1 MAAHTLAPH
10 HGGVAV
16 GEHHR
21 ARGRVFARRR
31 AADLSRGRAGRLHLD
46 RRAHPQRENP
56 DLAAVPPCARS
67 VRLGAAGGPRR
78 SRRRPGRR
86 LPARTHGRDRVHR
99 ARRSRAWRELRLHRP
114 AQQPHPQFLRRGR
127 RARGRVRARA
137 GHQRETGVA
146 RRDRA
151 LDQARRLPLPAPHRR
166 AAARGAAW
174 LSGAAAQPAAPG
186 APPPPRTQI
195 DPPRMSDLF
204 LGIADPE
211 FWRNCGYALLAIGL
225 IGAVAV
231 ILLLDRKRRLQ
242 KGLALLFIEV
252 ELAKLKT
259 PRTLTPEGR
268 RRVAAMLQKFAGQ
281 EFEGQV
287 APGSEDARPLWE
299 ELDKAL
305 RAANWVRVAPS
316 GLAVGDPP
324 AGIPLSP
331 NSGVT
336 VFVTASRANELA
348 PTAHALAAA
357 LMSEG
362 LIAGVT
368 ASAGPR
374 MEQRPNVIVIEIGR
388 KPS

>member
-1 MAAHTLAPH
+1 
-10 HGGVAV
+10 
-16 GEHHR
+16 
-21 ARGRVFARRR
+21 
-31 AADLSRGRAGRLHLD
+31 
-46 RRAHPQRENP
+46 
-56 DLAAVPPCARS
+56 
-67 VRLGAAGGPRR
+67 
-78 SRRRPGRR
+78 
-86 LPARTHGRDRVHR
+86 
-99 ARRSRAWRELRLHRP
+99 
-114 AQQPHPQFLRRGR
+114 
-127 RARGRVRARA
+127 
-137 GHQRETGVA
+137 
-146 RRDRA
+146 
-151 LDQARRLPLPAPHRR
+151 
-166 AAARGAAW
+166 
-174 LSGAAAQPAAPG
+174 
-186 APPPPRTQI
+186 
-195 DPPRMSDLF
+195 MSDLF

-231 ILLLDRKRRLQ
+231 ILLLDRKPRLQ
-242 KGLALLFIEV
+242 KGLALLFIAV
-252 ELAKLKT
+252 VLAGL
-259 PRTLTPEGR
+259 G
-268 RRVAAMLQKFAGQ
+268 VARFGT
-281 EFEGQV
+281 
-287 APGSEDARPLWE
+287 RPLWE
-299 ELDKAL
+299 ELDQAL

-357 LMSEG
+357 LMAEG

>member
-1 MAAHTLAPH
+1 
-10 HGGVAV
+10 
-16 GEHHR
+16 
-21 ARGRVFARRR
+21 
-31 AADLSRGRAGRLHLD
+31 
-46 RRAHPQRENP
+46 
-56 DLAAVPPCARS
+56 
-67 VRLGAAGGPRR
+67 
-78 SRRRPGRR
+78 
-86 LPARTHGRDRVHR
+86 
-99 ARRSRAWRELRLHRP
+99 
-114 AQQPHPQFLRRGR
+114 
-127 RARGRVRARA
+127 
-137 GHQRETGVA
+137 
-146 RRDRA
+146 
-151 LDQARRLPLPAPHRR
+151 
-166 AAARGAAW
+166 
-174 LSGAAAQPAAPG
+174 
-186 APPPPRTQI
+186 
-195 DPPRMSDLF
+195 MSDLF

-211 FWRNCGYALLAIGL
+211 FWRNCGYALLAVGL
-225 IGAVAV
+225 SGAVAV
-231 ILLLDRKRRLQ
+231 IVFLDRKRRLQ
-242 KGLALLFIEV
+242 KGLALLFLAVLLAGLGVARFGNNALLSEAREAEL

-259 PRTLTPEGR
+259 PRTLTPEGQ
-268 RRVAAMLQKFAGQ
+268 RRVAASLQKFAGQ

-336 VFVTASRANELA
+336 VFVAASRANELA
-348 PTAHALAAA
+348 PIAHAVAAA
-357 LMSEG
+357 LTSEG

>member
-1 MAAHTLAPH
+1 M
-10 HGGVAV
+10 
-16 GEHHR
+16 R
-21 ARGRVFARRR
+21 SSRRR
-31 AADLSRGRAGRLHLD
+31 ASEA
-46 RRAHPQRENP
+46 
-56 DLAAVPPCARS
+56 
-67 VRLGAAGGPRR
+67 
-78 SRRRPGRR
+78 
-86 LPARTHGRDRVHR
+86 
-99 ARRSRAWRELRLHRP
+99 EL
-114 AQQPHPQFLRRGR
+114 
-127 RARGRVRARA
+127 
-137 GHQRETGVA
+137 
-146 RRDRA
+146 
-151 LDQARRLPLPAPHRR
+151 
-166 AAARGAAW
+166 
-174 LSGAAAQPAAPG
+174 
-186 APPPPRTQI
+186 
-195 DPPRMSDLF
+195 
-204 LGIADPE
+204 
-211 FWRNCGYALLAIGL
+211 
-225 IGAVAV
+225 
-231 ILLLDRKRRLQ
+231 
-242 KGLALLFIEV
+242 

-259 PRTLTPEGR
+259 PRTLTPEAQ
-268 RRVAAMLQKFAGQ
+268 RRVAAALQKFAGQ

-287 APGSEDARPLWE
+287 VPGSEDARPLWE